1 MRFSV
6 QEEDEDAV
14 EDDGCSKMAKFVKDR
29 ISDLPNNIGIPS
41 RVFKV

>member
-14 EDDGCSKMAKFVKDR
+14 EDDRCSKMAKFVKDR
-29 ISDLPNNIGIPS
+29 INDLPNNIGVPYQ
-41 RVFKV
+41 VFEV